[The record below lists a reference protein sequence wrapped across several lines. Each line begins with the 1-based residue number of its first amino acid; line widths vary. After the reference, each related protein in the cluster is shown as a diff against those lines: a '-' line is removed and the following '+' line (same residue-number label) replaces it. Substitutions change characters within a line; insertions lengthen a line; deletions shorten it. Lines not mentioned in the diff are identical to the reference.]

1 MVVVVGL
8 AVVVVV
14 VFSVVVVVGLV
25 VVVVVVLAVVVVV
38 GLVVVVVVVL
48 AVVVVVGLVVVVVVL
63 AVVVV
68 VVSLD
73 VAYVSEGGF
82 VVSELANTLSD
93 SNLKILPEIDYEALS
108 LVIME
113 RTITVNSKFLKRPII
128 YYYTVMIRK
137 IGYFTSFKD

>member
-25 VVVVVVLAVVVVV
+25 VVVVVVLAVVVV
-38 GLVVVVVVVL
+38 
-48 AVVVVVGLVVVVVVL
+48 A
-63 AVVVV
+63 
-68 VVSLD
+68 LD
-73 VAYVSEGGF
+73 VAFVSEAGF

-93 SNLKILPEIDYEALS
+93 SNLKILPEIDCEALS

-113 RTITVNSKFLKRPII
+113 RTIAVNSKF
-128 YYYTVMIRK
+128 
-137 IGYFTSFKD
+137 